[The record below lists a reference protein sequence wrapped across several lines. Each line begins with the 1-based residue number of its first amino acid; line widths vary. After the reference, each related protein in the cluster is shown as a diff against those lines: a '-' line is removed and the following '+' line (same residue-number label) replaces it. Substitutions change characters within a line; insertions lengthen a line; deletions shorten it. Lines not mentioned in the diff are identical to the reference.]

1 MITRLNAALSRFRN
15 DESGSASIEFV
26 LYFTVMFVILATSVE
41 IANINLRHAMLERG
55 VDVAVRDIRLNTGS
69 VPTYQEVRSKICE
82 EANIL
87 EECESNLMLEMKQ
100 VDPESFV
107 SLSEVPDCINAE
119 QEPRPVRQFQPGQ
132 DNDLML
138 IRACLRYKP
147 ILPTAPFAKGF
158 DTDED
163 GYAKLIVRSA
173 FVQEPR

>member
-1 MITRLNAALSRFRN
+1 MTHRLITRLSKFHR
-15 DESGSASIEFV
+15 DESGSATIEFV

-41 IANINLRHAMLERG
+41 IANINLRHAMLERA

-69 VPTYQEVRSKICE
+69 VPTFQEVRTQICE
-82 EANIL
+82 EANVL
-87 EECESNLMLEMKQ
+87 DECETNLMLEMKQ
-100 VDPESFV
+100 VDPENFT
-107 SLSEVPDCINAE
+107 SLPEAPDCINS
-119 QEPRPVRQFQPGQ
+119 QQDPRPVRQFEPGQ

-138 IRACLRYKP
+138 IRACLKYKP
-147 ILPTAPFAKGF
+147 MLPTAPFAKGI